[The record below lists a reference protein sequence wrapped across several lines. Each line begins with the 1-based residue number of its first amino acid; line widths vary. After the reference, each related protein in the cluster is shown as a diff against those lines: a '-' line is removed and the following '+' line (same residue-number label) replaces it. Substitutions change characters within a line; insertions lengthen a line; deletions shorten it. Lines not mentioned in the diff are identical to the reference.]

1 MEGIISSPK
10 TSTTN
15 PDTGSI
21 DWRPI
26 FAETLSFLA
35 AVWQKIRSGF
45 ASARYYLSSDI
56 TKPLDIDRIAA
67 HLAVVRRANE
77 EGSQNLPPSGE
88 EVPTG
93 TQREI
98 IDYFTN
104 LRQRAQQR
112 VAETAEKL
120 RKTSEKI
127 DIADSLTTLRDIP
140 ADCENKILR
149 HVTDF
154 ESRLNKTV
162 DREQKQRQHYDAFR
176 KKNGLDRL
184 AHYPGAAHFYYLIAA
199 ALIVAVAFALARIV
213 EISAAGNADVSA
225 AWIVMVSAAAVIVP
239 LLFGDLWL
247 RSINHVGRF
256 RRSFGWI
263 GAIVSITAITGIAS
277 YADLHIAAASA
288 NPDVSNRDVLDAML
302 AGPIDFVSTIV
313 SWKAFG
319 LVALT
324 GVFAMLLG
332 YRLDDSYPGYG
343 TVQRVYYRER
353 DARDETS
360 SRLRKRINSRIDK
373 AEAEVAAIARSFKNE
388 VMTYIR
394 SVEHA
399 EQSPSVLNDY
409 DAELEDACNT
419 VLDRYRVANAA
430 ARRSDLPLSFAEHVC
445 FNPND
450 ETSHPLPVNSS
461 RGVEE
466 LQAAILELENEANL
480 ARQKLR
486 ALNLRM
492 ISSIGESQ
500 GVDTDSTA

>member
-15 PDTGSI
+15 RVTGSI
-21 DWRPI
+21 AWRPI
-26 FAETLSFLA
+26 LAESLSSLA
-35 AVWQKIRSGF
+35 AMWQKIRSGF

-56 TKPLDIDRIAA
+56 TKPLDIDRIAT
-67 HLAVVRRANE
+67 HLAVVKRASE

-104 LRQRAQQR
+104 LRERAQQR
-112 VAETAEKL
+112 AAETAEKL
-120 RKTSEKI
+120 RKTSEKL
-127 DIADSLTTLRDIP
+127 DVSDSLATLRDIP

-176 KKNGLDRL
+176 KENGLDRL

-213 EISAAGNADVSA
+213 EIGAAGNANVSA
-225 AWIVMVSAAAVIVP
+225 AWIAVVSAAAIIVP
-239 LLFGDLWL
+239 MLLGDLWL
-247 RSINHVGRF
+247 RWTNHVGRL
-256 RRSFGWI
+256 RKLFGWI
-263 GAIVSITAITGIAS
+263 GAIVSIMAITGMAS
-277 YADLHIAAASA
+277 YTDFHIAAVIA
-288 NPDVSNRDVLDAML
+288 NPDASNRDVLNAIL
-302 AGPIDFVSTIV
+302 ADPTGFVSTVV

-332 YRLDDSYPGYG
+332 YRSDDPYPGYG
-343 TVQRVYYRER
+343 AVQRVYYRER
-353 DARDETS
+353 EAHDVTS

-388 VMTYIR
+388 VRTYIR

-492 ISSIGESQ
+492 ISSTGES
-500 GVDTDSTA
+500 